1 MSYSE
6 IEGGR
11 EGGKITWIG
20 VAANAL
26 LIVVKFVA
34 GVLGHSQA
42 LIADAVHSVS
52 DFFTDAVVLF
62 GLRYGRKPPDADHHF
77 GHARI
82 ETMASAVVGFSLILV
97 AFFLGYRSI
106 VNVFIHAENYP
117 TYLALAGAVVSIVV
131 KEVLYQ
137 YTVIVGKK
145 ISSQAVIAN
154 AWHHRSDALSSV
166 AVLIG
171 VGGAMINPKWHMLDA
186 YAALVVSFF
195 VAKVGMEILWNAL
208 REMTD
213 TAPGQKF
220 QERIMNCIISVPD
233 ILSVHDLKVRSIGGT
248 YFIQVHIVVD
258 KNMSVEKSHKII
270 NEARGCIYREIE
282 GIGEIIVHVD
292 PSS

>member
-1 MSYSE
+1 MSYTE

-11 EGGKITWIG
+11 EGRKVTWIG
-20 VAANAL
+20 VVANAL
-26 LIVVKFVA
+26 LIVVKFAA
-34 GVLGHSQA
+34 GILGHSQA

-52 DFFTDAVVLF
+52 DFFTDAVVLL

-82 ETMASAVVGFSLILV
+82 ETMASAVVGISLISV

-106 VNVFIHAENYP
+106 MNVYMHADNYP
-117 TYLALAGAVVSIVV
+117 TYLALAGAVLSIAI
-131 KEVLYQ
+131 KEALYQ

-145 ISSQAVIAN
+145 IRSQAVIAN
-154 AWHHRSDALSSV
+154 AWHHRSDAFSSV

-171 VGGAMINPKWHMLDA
+171 VGGALINPKWHMLDA

-195 VAKVGMEILWNAL
+195 IAKVGMEVLWGAL

-213 TAPGQKF
+213 TAPGKKF
-220 QERIMNCIISVPD
+220 QDSIVNCISGVSG
-233 ILSVHDLKVRSIGGT
+233 ILSVHDLKVRSMGGT

-258 KNMSVEKSHKII
+258 KNMSVEKSHRIV
-270 NEARGCIYREIE
+270 NEARVCIYEEFDR
-282 GIGEIIVHVD
+282 IGEIIVHVD